1 MKRQRRINGTL
12 WVLQPEK
19 FFSARS
25 THFGLGQLLL
35 TWLFASLLASLAY
48 AVPMT
53 TTYQG
58 YLENADGEP
67 LNDTVDMTFALYDTA
82 QGGDALW
89 SEIHQ
94 QVEVTNGVF
103 SLILGNTTQ
112 FDDNSLAGDRYLG
125 VTVGNDPEM
134 TPRQPITSAFFVM
147 RAEVANSVKAA
158 TVTTEA
164 IVEGAVTADK
174 IAAQT
179 ITGDK
184 IANLSGHSVT
194 ELDDVTDAGSGKI
207 ITDAERQKLAG
218 LSGGTGSSSTFDELH
233 VKKHL
238 KVGESSIHL
247 DSSGG
252 AAPKNEIYTTDG
264 PLVIQKNSNAPPQ
277 NVGIGTESPKGK
289 LDVAGT
295 LKVVQGNVNV
305 EAYKEKGLFFNYF
318 SDWGDVAVL
327 KNNNFPIEKLGFT
340 GLEVSGDPL
349 VLNAYTDPNRPDKIY
364 FEGTGHVG
372 VGTKTPKNTLDVLG
386 SATIGSGYAGKET
399 APKNGL
405 IVEGNVGIGTN
416 NPQAKLHVNG
426 GLRAKK
432 GDTNGDGSNVG
443 YAFDGDGDTG
453 IFAVGGEFVQNSD
466 LFFKVDNDTKLVV
479 RDNGNIGIGT
489 TTPNCKL
496 DVHGDTCLGSN
507 DKLQIGPWKFWQDGG
522 GNVTSNL
529 YIGRTTD
536 TLVRIDWFG
545 TVRAHAF
552 IPPSDARWKKDVE
565 PLENT
570 LDKVSKLRGV
580 SYRWNTEEYPDINFD
595 GKPQI
600 GFIAQEVEP
609 VLPELVSTDENGY
622 KGLDYDKMTAVLVEA
637 VKELKAQNDALKAI
651 VCKDHPEEAI
661 CQ

>member
-1 MKRQRRINGTL
+1 MKRQRCINCTP
-12 WVLQPEK
+12 WVRQPEK

-194 ELDDVTDAGSGKI
+194 ELDDVTNAGSGKI

-218 LSGGTGSSSTFDELH
+218 LSGGTGGSSTFSNITVQEQLN
-233 VKKHL
+233 VKKQI
-238 KVGESSIHL
+238 KVGENSLILSGAPGIENHIWATPDSFGKKKVYIQSIPQSG
-247 DSSGG
+247 DTIINSSSG
-252 AAPKNEIYTTDG
+252 
-264 PLVIQKNSNAPPQ
+264 
-277 NVGIGTESPKGK
+277 NVGIGTE
-289 LDVAGT
+289 
-295 LKVVQGNVNV
+295 N
-305 EAYKEKGLFFNYF
+305 
-318 SDWGDVAVL
+318 
-327 KNNNFPIEKLGFT
+327 
-340 GLEVSGDPL
+340 
-349 VLNAYTDPNRPDKIY
+349 
-364 FEGTGHVG
+364 
-372 VGTKTPKNTLDVLG
+372 
-386 SATIGSGYAGKET
+386 
-399 APKNGL
+399 
-405 IVEGNVGIGTN
+405 
-416 NPQAKLHVNG
+416 
-426 GLRAKK
+426 
-432 GDTNGDGSNVG
+432 
-443 YAFDGDGDTG
+443 
-453 IFAVGGEFVQNSD
+453 
-466 LFFKVDNDTKLVV
+466 
-479 RDNGNIGIGT
+479 
-489 TTPNCKL
+489 PNCKL
-496 DVHGDTCLGSN
+496 HVKGTLCSESIQTSGEVYGKIWYSKKYVWDQHDNYSSKKMIHSSKGVCFLTYIRG
-507 DKLQIGPWKFWQDGG
+507 KFEGG
-522 GNVTSNL
+522 GEYLSVNIESDGYWYL
-529 YIGRTTD
+529 KGHSHQSA
-536 TLVRIDWFG
+536 
-545 TVRAHAF
+545 VRAE
-552 IPPSDARWKKDVE
+552 ARC
-565 PLENT
+565 
-570 LDKVSKLRGV
+570 
-580 SYRWNTEEYPDINFD
+580 
-595 GKPQI
+595 I
-600 GFIAQEVEP
+600 GSP
-609 VLPELVSTDENGY
+609 N
-622 KGLDYDKMTAVLVEA
+622 
-637 VKELKAQNDALKAI
+637 
-651 VCKDHPEEAI
+651 
-661 CQ
+661 